1 MLFSALGAFCLAYS
15 SFTKEKQHMLL
26 WQISDYIFTIIANLL
41 LGGYTGALTISVSIV
56 RNALIL
62 KKKNTK
68 VITICLV
75 LIQIA
80 LGTYV
85 NNLGLVGYLPIISS
99 VSYTLT
105 TFLTSKMQFLRW
117 LIIENMSL
125 WFIYDLTINA
135 YPAVCMDILIILSTL
150 LALYRHQKKQDIP
163 CKLALS
169 CFSFF
174 I

>member
-1 MLFSALGAFCLAYS
+1 
-15 SFTKEKQHMLL
+15 MLL

-135 YPAVCMDILIILSTL
+135 TL
-150 LALYRHQKKQDIP
+150 LFAWI
-163 CKLALS
+163 
-169 CFSFF
+169 F
-174 I
+174 

>member
-1 MLFSALGAFCLAYS
+1 M
-15 SFTKEKQHMLL
+15 
-26 WQISDYIFTIIANLL
+26 
-41 LGGYTGALTISVSIV
+41 
-56 RNALIL
+56 
-62 KKKNTK
+62 
-68 VITICLV
+68 
-75 LIQIA
+75 
-80 LGTYV
+80 

-125 WFIYDLTINA
+125 WFIYDLTIKA

-163 CKLALS
+163 CELALS
-169 CFSFF
+169 CFLFLF
-174 I
+174 N

>member
-1 MLFSALGAFCLAYS
+1 
-15 SFTKEKQHMLL
+15 MLL

-163 CKLALS
+163 CELALS
-169 CFSFF
+169 CFLFLF
-174 I
+174 N